1 MARVVARRQAWRW
14 RILLGALVLFP
25 VVFNYLSP
33 YLILDSSSRG
43 IINGSFL
50 VFGLLTLSSLV
61 VGRAW
66 CGWLCPAGAL
76 GDVWAKAKSRP
87 ARGGRWNVTKWAIW
101 VPWLGLIAFFAIAAG
116 GYHAVDP
123 LYNTEHGVSVSSLP
137 SLVIFCGVLLLIS
150 VFSLTTGRRGF
161 CHYACWMAPFMILGR
176 KVQTVA
182 RWPALHLKANREA
195 CVGCGQCTQA
205 CPMSL
210 DVRARWSRRT
220 AWRTPSA
227 SSAAPAPT
235 LAPSVSSG
243 SRGDGQSKSCR
254 FGLAASPNGGG
265 RVPRSEVSP
274 RRGNGTSRLDP
285 IRPWACRAPRSA
297 STRRPPAHPCTPD
310 VYPEASKADY

>member
-1 MARVVARRQAWRW
+1 MATSRRQAWRW
-14 RILLGALVLFP
+14 RILLAALVLIP

-33 YLILDSSSRG
+33 YLILDASSRG
-43 IINGSFL
+43 IINGSLL

-76 GDVWAKAKSRP
+76 REVWARAKRRP
-87 ARGGRWNVTKWAIW
+87 ARGGRWNATKWAIW

-176 KVQTVA
+176 KVQQAACWST
-182 RWPALHLKANREA
+182 LHLKSNREG
-195 CVGCGQCTQA
+195 CVHCDRCTQV

-210 DVRARWSRRT
+210 DVRRMVEKGRMENAECILCGTCVDTCPKRVIRY
-220 AWRTPSA
+220 AWRQTR
-227 SSAAPAPT
+227 SSPA
-235 LAPSVSSG
+235 
-243 SRGDGQSKSCR
+243 R
-254 FGLAASPNGGG
+254 
-265 RVPRSEVSP
+265 
-274 RRGNGTSRLDP
+274 
-285 IRPWACRAPRSA
+285 
-297 STRRPPAHPCTPD
+297 
-310 VYPEASKADY
+310 